1 MNKKLLFIVLILL
14 TAGITFFLWP
24 NDEKKIH
31 HNLSLLADYCSS
43 APQEALLAGLTKATK
58 AAALCKDPCHVH
70 VESFHFM
77 TGEFHKKELR
87 QHIVRMKKMLPDI
100 SFTFHDTVVE
110 FAENDQADII
120 TTLTLTGKIEKDH
133 FTDAYELRIK
143 SEKIGGDWLF
153 SSFIV
158 VEFMEK

>member
-1 MNKKLLFIVLILL
+1 MNKKLLFSVLILL
-14 TAGITFFLWP
+14 TAGITFYLWP
-24 NDEKKIH
+24 NDEKKIR
-31 HNLSLLADYCSS
+31 HNLSLLAEYCSS

-70 VESFHFM
+70 VESFHFI

-87 QHIVRMKKMLPDI
+87 GHIVRMKKMLSDTR
-100 SFTFHDTVVE
+100 FTFHDTVVE

-120 TTLTLTGKIEKDH
+120 TTLTLTGKIEKGH
-133 FTDAYELRIK
+133 FTDAYELSI
-143 SEKIGGDWLF
+143 STEKIDGDWLF
-153 SSFIV
+153 SSFMV